1 MVPFEFP
8 IGSLV
13 GSVLSGNGRCAD
25 SLFSFLLADFIK
37 LVQDGRRTCED
48 PQQINWYKIRGL
60 KIF

>member
-1 MVPFEFP
+1 
-8 IGSLV
+8 V